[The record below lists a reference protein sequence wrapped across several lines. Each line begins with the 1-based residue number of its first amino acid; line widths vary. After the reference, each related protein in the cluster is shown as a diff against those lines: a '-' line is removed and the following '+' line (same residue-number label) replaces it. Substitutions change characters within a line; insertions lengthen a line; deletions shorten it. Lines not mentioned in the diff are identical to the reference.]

1 MMNRVNG
8 RTCKAYE
15 KENQKMILILL
26 AIGIFAVSPLAPYC
40 LSLGA
45 MGIYSHF
52 EEKDSLMADRGIS
65 IEIPSAGGWYPL
77 CDDF

>member
-1 MMNRVNG
+1 MGELAKHMKKK
-8 RTCKAYE
+8 TK
-15 KENQKMILILL
+15 KMILILL

-45 MGIYSHF
+45 MGVSSHF

-65 IEIPSAGGWYPL
+65 IEIPSAGGWYPFD
-77 CDDF
+77 DDF